1 MIYYCGSCGG
11 GTTVL
16 VLCIGI
22 EFRIHMTNSVVVV
35 VVDIPL
41 YCDYV
46 LVLVLVFSGGGCGG
60 STTVLVLCICIES
73 RLQMTYTIVVVVVV
87 VPLYW
92 YYVLV
97 FSQEF
102 T

>member
-1 MIYYCGSCGG
+1 MIYYRGSCGG

-22 EFRIHMTNSVVVV
+22 EFRLHMTNSAVVA

-41 YCDYV
+41 NWYYV
-46 LVLVLVFSGGGCGG
+46 SVLVLVFSGGGCGV
-60 STTVLVLCICIES
+60 STTVL
-73 RLQMTYTIVVVVVV
+73 VVVV
-87 VPLYW
+87 VPLFW

-97 FSQEF
+97 LSQDF

>member
-1 MIYYCGSCGG
+1 MIYYRGSCGG

-22 EFRIHMTNSVVVV
+22 EFRLHMTNSVVVV

-41 YCDYV
+41 Y
-46 LVLVLVFSGGGCGG
+46 
-60 STTVLVLCICIES
+60 
-73 RLQMTYTIVVVVVV
+73 
-87 VPLYW
+87 W

-97 FSQEF
+97 LSQGF
-102 T
+102 R